1 MGAAVLCRFR
11 AELGPRLIQC
21 GLGRGLLPYQVAS
34 YPSTRL
40 AAINIGQKLAG
51 GGRALS
57 SGGSWLGPHLSLTVE
72 ALYRAKCVKTRC
84 FQEGVGHLE
93 PRFQGEGV
101 VPLTIY

>member
-1 MGAAVLCRFR
+1 
-11 AELGPRLIQC
+11 
-21 GLGRGLLPYQVAS
+21 
-34 YPSTRL
+34 L

-101 VPLTIY
+101 VPLTIYWYHSKGNWLRSFALQHCRWQFLDDRL